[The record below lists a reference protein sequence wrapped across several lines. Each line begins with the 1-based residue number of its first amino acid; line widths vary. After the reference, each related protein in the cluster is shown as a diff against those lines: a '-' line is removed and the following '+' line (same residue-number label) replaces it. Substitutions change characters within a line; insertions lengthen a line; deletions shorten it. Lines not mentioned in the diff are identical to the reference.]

1 MAHCVVF
8 PQRSLLTLCE
18 KQAMGQSG
26 WKHRF
31 ALIFFA
37 YFFLSKKKKLVGF
50 GATPQKYQ
58 GKD

>member
-1 MAHCVVF
+1 MAHSLVF

-50 GATPQKYQ
+50 GATPH
-58 GKD
+58 